1 MYMAAL
7 DQPIRGAAAVTAGL
21 AVAALPAQEV
31 EAHALSIARGAARRP
46 ELARLIKSSVRAVAG
61 MTDDA
66 ASRLEGERQLAS
78 LRPMQYDLHHSQNG
92 K

>member
-1 MYMAAL
+1 
-7 DQPIRGAAAVTAGL
+7 VTAGL

-31 EAHALSIARGAARRP
+31 EAHALSIACGVARHP

-61 MTDDA
+61 MTEDA

-78 LRPMQYDLHHSQNG
+78 LQPMQYDLQHLQNG